1 LGKTGPTETEQTGPT
16 ETGPTESGLAETG
29 LAEMLAELARRAA
42 LADVESWP
50 GQSGADAART
60 GAMMGGILRDGG

>member
-1 LGKTGPTETEQTGPT
+1 
-16 ETGPTESGLAETG
+16 
-29 LAEMLAELARRAA
+29 MLAELARRAA

-50 GQSGADAART
+50 AHSGADAARA